1 MVPEV
6 RAGLH
11 LSVSLSSL
19 KLRHQAYEVPLLE
32 YHPVKASVSLLAPAS
47 VASKSIKQLNANKN
61 SFKNKKKHLLLLH

>member
-47 VASKSIKQLNANKN
+47 VASLKHVLFLPSSNTLILNKC
-61 SFKNKKKHLLLLH
+61 

>member
-11 LSVSLSSL
+11 LSVSLYSL

-47 VASKSIKQLNANKN
+47 VASLKHFLFLPSSNTLILNRC
-61 SFKNKKKHLLLLH
+61 